1 VRPTRANGGPECET
15 PGMPS
20 QRSSITGA
28 QELLVGTRDSDHLSV
43 EILGRV
49 HPDATDFWD
58 ANWLKARVSV
68 RAGAF
73 HGAFEADLRS
83 DELEP
88 FAAQLE
94 ALGADQGVARLES
107 SEGWVAL
114 KLANDQRGRLQAT
127 CEVRDDPTGGGS
139 LRFGVVAD
147 PAQRLDL
154 LDALRSI
161 LEAFPVIGDPEAE
174 GSSLLASLDDPD
186 PA

>member
-1 VRPTRANGGPECET
+1 
-15 PGMPS
+15 MPS

-28 QELLVGTRDSDHLSV
+28 HELLVGARDSDHLSV

-49 HPDATDFWD
+49 HPDATGFWD

-88 FAAQLE
+88 FAAQLK
-94 ALGADQGVARLES
+94 ALGGADQGVARLES
-107 SEGWVAL
+107 CEGWVTL
-114 KLANDQRGRLQAT
+114 KLAPDQRGQLQAT

-139 LRFGVVAD
+139 LRFGVAAD

-161 LEAFPVIGDPEAE
+161 LEAYPVVGDPEAE
-174 GSSLLASLDDPD
+174 GSSLLATLDDPD